1 VVHLGSSP
9 SDNYLFRL
17 CTKIHIKVD
26 LLKLYLDMDKVAE
39 IITAVATI
47 AAVVVAMRTI
57 NAKRVDD
64 RRTDR
69 LNRINQQLSQLYGK
83 LSILYETGMRDWCS
97 FIEQHGNDSKM
108 FAREFVQFFPSGE
121 NINESTPAPPTAE
134 QLKAYRRWLKTL
146 FMKTNEKMLEV
157 IYANADLVIGK
168 SMPQVLILF
177 AQHVSSMR
185 LLQVTLE
192 EEERKG
198 ESGSESAILN
208 DLREYVKLMAPYPGD
223 TGYYIGACFEVLKE
237 EQERLLSTHETPLT
251 EKEIAQK
258 IEAVQQSKAEFWN
271 KRGVDIRA
279 KRASSSA
286 ASSNATFG

>member
-1 VVHLGSSP
+1 
-9 SDNYLFRL
+9 
-17 CTKIHIKVD
+17 
-26 LLKLYLDMDKVAE
+26 MDSIWGNIAE
-39 IITAVATI
+39 ITTAVATS

-57 NAKRVDD
+57 RAKRVDD

-83 LSILYETGMRDWCS
+83 LSILYEIGMRDWCS

-108 FAREFVQFFPSGE
+108 YAREFVRFFPNGE
-121 NINESTPAPPTAE
+121 NVDDLPPPTAE
-134 QLKAYRRWLKTL
+134 QLKAYRKWLKTL
-146 FMKTNEKMLEV
+146 FTKTNEKMLEV

-192 EEERKG
+192 EEEHKE
-198 ESGSESAILN
+198 ESGSKSAIL
-208 DLREYVKLMAPYPGD
+208 DDWKEYVKLMAPYPGD

-237 EQERLLSTHETPLT
+237 EQERLLSTHEIPLT
-251 EKEIAQK
+251 EMEIAQK
-258 IEAVQQSKAEFWN
+258 IEGTQQDKAKYWN
-271 KRGVDIRA
+271 KRGVEIRA
-279 KRASSSA
+279 ERATSST
-286 ASSNATFG
+286 ASKNANFEPSS

>member
-1 VVHLGSSP
+1 
-9 SDNYLFRL
+9 
-17 CTKIHIKVD
+17 
-26 LLKLYLDMDKVAE
+26 MDTIWGNVAE
-39 IITAVATI
+39 MVTAVATI

-121 NINESTPAPPTAE
+121 NADDLPPPTAE

-146 FMKTNEKMLEV
+146 FTKTNEKMLEV

-168 SMPQVLILF
+168 SMPPVLILF

-185 LLQVTLE
+185 LLQITLE
-192 EEERKG
+192 EEEQKE
-198 ESGSESAILN
+198 ESGSKSAIL
-208 DLREYVKLMAPYPGD
+208 DDWREYVKLMAPYPGD
-223 TGYYIGACFEVLKE
+223 TGFYIGACFEVLKE
-237 EQERLLSTHETPLT
+237 EQERLLSTHETLLT
-251 EKEIAQK
+251 EMEIAQK
-258 IEAVQQSKAEFWN
+258 IKDTQQKRAEFWD
-271 KRGVDIRA
+271 KRGVEIRA
-279 KRASSSA
+279 ERATSSA
-286 ASSNATFG
+286 TSPNTTFEPSS